1 MESAAA
7 LSPSQA
13 REMLNRKGISA
24 AAFARQNGLQPRL
37 VCAVLGGRL
46 KCRIGES
53 HRAAVL
59 LGMKIG
65 EIPNG

>member
-1 MESAAA
+1 MKNAPVLSA
-7 LSPSQA
+7 SEA

-24 AAFARQNGLQPRL
+24 AKFARENSLEPRL

-65 EIPNG
+65 ELPNG

>member
-1 MESAAA
+1 MEHAAP
-7 LSPSQA
+7 LSPFEA

-24 AAFARQNGLQPRL
+24 AAFARKHGLQPRL
-37 VCAVLGGRL
+37 VCAVLEGRL

-65 EIPNG
+65 EIPNA